1 MLLIA
6 LLKFFCRPKE
16 AQKKYYVT
24 HKITVGTIC
33 KPWNEVILKT
43 IRQNTSMFLPQW
55 ILH

>member
-24 HKITVGTIC
+24 RKITVGTIC